1 MFIIHNSAPFT
12 TLVMLFILKKIRK
25 VYIRCYLNPRNLT
38 TQLYH
43 TRDNPRSSTGFLE
56 YLFVE
61 VESYQQG
68 RNELIRQF
76 QSFWSQWSC
85 CRMPRCTGTKLQIL
99 GLSLPMNDMRFFLS
113 PTLIIDKEGKFCV
126 TQQKHISHTID
137 CHWFQS
143 IP

>member
-12 TLVMLFILKKIRK
+12 TLVMLFILKKVRK

-76 QSFWSQWSC
+76 QSF
-85 CRMPRCTGTKLQIL
+85 
-99 GLSLPMNDMRFFLS
+99 
-113 PTLIIDKEGKFCV
+113 
-126 TQQKHISHTID
+126 
-137 CHWFQS
+137 
-143 IP
+143 